1 MVHARLLVLLLGVT
15 ACDRSGAPDDDG
27 RTHAGEPFVHLRG
40 TPRDTST
47 PEHRFLS
54 HLMAHETTL
63 ARMLRQAAGSA
74 GSPAWR
80 AELERMRDLQEA
92 DLASL
97 RGALRAYP
105 DRQHPVGETS
115 RPEVADSLG
124 ERLESSEERL
134 LARIIT
140 AYREEVA
147 DIDVFL
153 PRLTSSDVGT
163 LARRVRSQRIA
174 DIQRLLQG
182 ERLGRGRQP
191 DLR

>member
-1 MVHARLLVLLLGVT
+1 MLQVRLLVLLLAVP
-15 ACDRSGAPDDDG
+15 ACDRSGTPDDGG
-27 RTHAGEPFVHLRG
+27 RNHDGEPFVHLRG
-40 TPRDTST
+40 TPPDTSR

-54 HLMAHETTL
+54 HLLAHETAL

-80 AELERMRDLQEA
+80 ADLERMRDRQEA
-92 DLASL
+92 DLESL

-105 DRQHPVGETS
+105 DRQHAVGDTS
-115 RPEVADSLG
+115 PTGAADSLG
-124 ERLESSEERL
+124 ERLESPEERL
-134 LARIIT
+134 LARIIA

-147 DIDVFL
+147 DIDAFL
-153 PRLTSSDVGT
+153 PRLTASDVGT
-163 LARRVRSQRIA
+163 LARRVRSQRMA

-182 ERLGRGRQP
+182 ERPGRGRQP